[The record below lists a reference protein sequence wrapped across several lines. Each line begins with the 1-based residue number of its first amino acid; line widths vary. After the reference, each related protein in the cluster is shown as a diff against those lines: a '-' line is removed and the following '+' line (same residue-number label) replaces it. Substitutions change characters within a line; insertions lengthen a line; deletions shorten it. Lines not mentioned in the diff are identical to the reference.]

1 MSKKGVRTRW
11 KRPTES
17 SRPTMDSCVL
27 KDMAGHLSFN
37 PLIHHLCPISHQ
49 VWLIFVFLHL
59 SYLLHPF
66 TFNPRPDF
74 DCKSLWDLSMKFLL
88 KSGNKSSYI
97 FFVQL
102 YHTLIQSLFLANTLW
117 STSNVLLVKCEYTC
131 FIHTHTH
138 THTFIHRPGLNHNS
152 PCGISLQISFKE
164 WK

>member
-1 MSKKGVRTRW
+1 MRTRW

-66 TFNPRPDF
+66 TFNPRPLKTRS
-74 DCKSLWDLSMKFLL
+74 CNLWTCHSLHSD
-88 KSGNKSSYI
+88 
-97 FFVQL
+97 
-102 YHTLIQSLFLANTLW
+102 H
-117 STSNVLLVKCEYTC
+117 
-131 FIHTHTH
+131 
-138 THTFIHRPGLNHNS
+138 
-152 PCGISLQISFKE
+152 GISLWPSYYTSFELCNIYSIATKNVVLGLPASSQCHRLVGIGSQFYSRHTE
-164 WK
+164 SESTF